1 MTIAA
6 GASAWLVGALI
17 LLLTIAALE
26 DGWRLRIS
34 NLIVLGVAA
43 TGAAAIID
51 SNIGWGAWQPI
62 LLSAIILVIGT
73 PMFAA
78 GWIGGGD
85 IKLLAASG
93 LWFTLEGGARMMIA
107 VAIAGG
113 LLALVALA
121 IRRFKL
127 PARLRQRVAM
137 LRPGS
142 GVPYGIAVAAG
153 VTMAILA
160 ARPNFL

>member
-1 MTIAA
+1 
-6 GASAWLVGALI
+6 
-17 LLLTIAALE
+17 
-26 DGWRLRIS
+26 
-34 NLIVLGVAA
+34 
-43 TGAAAIID
+43 
-51 SNIGWGAWQPI
+51 
-62 LLSAIILVIGT
+62 
-73 PMFAA
+73 
-78 GWIGGGD
+78 
-85 IKLLAASG
+85 
-93 LWFTLEGGARMMIA
+93 MMIA